1 MSYWRNPPYT
11 AVKYFYTTV
20 IALLF
25 GTMFWGVGTKR

>member
-20 IALLF
+20 ISLLF
-25 GTMFWGVGTKR
+25 GAMFWGVGRKR